1 MRLTEQQV
9 EAIQATFAKVFG
21 QGEVMLFGSRV
32 FDQKKGGDIDLYL
45 HPTQHTPDAFEKK
58 IAFLVALKQ
67 QIGEQ
72 KIDAVLSM
80 FAPKELQQEVEHH
93 GVLLCKI

>member
-1 MRLTEQQV
+1 MRLTDQQV
-9 EAIQATFAKVFG
+9 QAIKTVFANVFG
-21 QGEVMLFGSRV
+21 QGEVVLFGSRV

-45 HPTQHTPDAFEKK
+45 NPTQNTQDAFDKK

-72 KIDAVLSM
+72 KIDAVLST
-80 FAPKELQQEVEHH
+80 FASKELQQEVEHH